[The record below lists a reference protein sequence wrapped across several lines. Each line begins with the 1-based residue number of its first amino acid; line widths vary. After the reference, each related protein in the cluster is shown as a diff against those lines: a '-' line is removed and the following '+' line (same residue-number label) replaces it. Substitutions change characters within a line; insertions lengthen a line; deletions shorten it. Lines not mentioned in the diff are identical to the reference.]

1 MLNSKLVYQHSPERV
16 NKVLEI
22 HTGNLFV
29 EINDKSCVIHTT
41 VYTTTFSIYLSIY
54 LHHNIYYISLFSL
67 FYIFLYLSCKICCM
81 NCCTNNISL
90 MILYSHFKLQAKA
103 MKFHWQKE
111 EQTRNSPGHKF
122 WLLLIRFHKNPRFT
136 NIMGISL
143 IQNYFNSFRII

>member
-1 MLNSKLVYQHSPERV
+1 
-16 NKVLEI
+16 
-22 HTGNLFV
+22 
-29 EINDKSCVIHTT
+29 
-41 VYTTTFSIYLSIY
+41 
-54 LHHNIYYISLFSL
+54 
-67 FYIFLYLSCKICCM
+67 M

-122 WLLLIRFHKNPRFT
+122 WLLLIRFHKNPGFT

-143 IQNYFNSFRII
+143 IQNYFNSFRIIKCYKSKHPSLLARNPYIFNFPKSTTQENMLKQFEFSITKLTTKKFEPFIYSYIRIPKVV